1 MVPARNTSWPLA
13 VRAVRQQVNDVRMPM
28 SCGNRSTRH
37 KVESAMMI
45 PRHNDEVLGVVGLLV
60 LHEMRHND
68 EVLGVVGLPIVG
80 SHDDE
85 VLGVGGLPLVG
96 NHSTKS
102 KLGCRW
108 SRAEDDPEA
117 DAAVKGRADL
127 RDIPPQLYFVH
138 QGQTNMKE
146 LHWHPQLP
154 VRRRGPT
161 THPVLPPLE

>member
-37 KVESAMMI
+37 EVESAMMI

-68 EVLGVVGLPIVG
+68 EVLGVVGLPIIG

-102 KLGCRW
+102 KLGCRG
-108 SRAEDDPEA
+108 RGREDDPEA
-117 DAAVKGRADL
+117 DAGDAIIVGLPLAGR
-127 RDIPPQLYFVH
+127 H
-138 QGQTNMKE
+138 NTNNTAWTE
-146 LHWHPQLP
+146 NYGGTT
-154 VRRRGPT
+154 VRRQ
-161 THPVLPPLE
+161 L